1 MKDSLETY
9 LRVYEDADKIL
20 ATPNNWI
27 KGKFRSKDKC
37 DGYCLYGAI
46 SEAAETFELWRSYN
60 LYNEVRM
67 VIRDITNDSDQDT
80 TIRSQSAKAAMFRT
94 LITIIGFNDQDET
107 TFEDVKNVLAVTI
120 KSLQERVA
128 ISNQT
133 EDKSS

>member
-80 TIRSQSAKAAMFRT
+80 